1 MSKIEFYG
9 SICTKEHEE
18 LGSILNQW
26 LGLEASLHIKIRM
39 SGEEIVY
46 EDATLYIYCFN
57 DIDYEGVESSFLVE
71 GHCARSMD
79 ECKVLLENLQQVCK
93 DRNLESS
100 FDYAEVND
108 DGERISEEFSI
119 E

>member
-9 SICTKEHEE
+9 SICTGEHEE
-18 LGSILNQW
+18 LGAILKQW
-26 LGLEASLHIKIRM
+26 LGLEASLDIKIKM

-46 EDATLYIYCFN
+46 EDATLYIYCFT
-57 DIDYEGVESSFLVE
+57 DIVDEGVEPSFLLE
-71 GHCARSMD
+71 GHCARSVD
-79 ECKVLLENLQQVCK
+79 ECKVLLESLHQICK
-93 DRNLESS
+93 ARNLESS

-108 DGERISEEFSI
+108 EGERIGEEFSI

>member
-9 SICTKEHEE
+9 SIYTREHEE
-18 LGSILNQW
+18 LGAILKQW
-26 LGLEASLHIKIRM
+26 LGLEANLDIKIRI

-57 DIDYEGVESSFLVE
+57 DIDEGVEPSFLVE
-71 GHCARSMD
+71 GHCARSVN
-79 ECKVLLENLQQVCK
+79 ECRVLLESLHQICK
-93 DRNLESS
+93 ARNLESS

-108 DGERISEEFSI
+108 EGERIGEEFSI